1 MTLTAPLAN
10 AHAANAAVAGTA
22 TYSTIALLIDTNGPI
37 ATWAHAGDDA
47 AARRPRSGATGRSGS
62 RA

>member
-10 AHAANAAVAGTA
+10 AHAANAAVVGTA
-22 TYSTIALLIDTNGPI
+22 TYLTIALLIDTNAPM
-37 ATWAHAGDDA
+37 ATWATQATTLQA
-47 AARRPRSGATGRSGS
+47 AAASGDTQVRS